1 MTKELTYEFT
11 LTLTGRGETEEE
23 AWIDAVDAFSAD
35 PGTPPNPPIIIDE
48 EE

>member
-23 AWIDAVDAFSAD
+23 AWLDAVDAFSAD
-35 PGTPPNPPIIIDE
+35 PGIPPDPATIIE
-48 EE
+48 EEE